1 MTVWPYP
8 EPYYFPL
15 PATMASKI
23 GEIVDWMVGEVER
36 KGYLDHE
43 AAASAVWQRYGS
55 AGWQRFTYRAKW
67 NDKHSRLRRGRRLHP
82 EIVRA
87 FRQRTAKTVIAE
99 KDHRAWRKRR
109 LSRA

>member
-36 KGYLDHE
+36 EGYLDHD
-43 AAASAVWQRYGS
+43 AAASAVWKRYGYHF
-55 AGWQRFTYRAKW
+55 AYHAKW
-67 NDKHSRLRRGRRLHP
+67 YDKHGRPRRGRRLHADV
-82 EIVRA
+82 VRV

-109 LSRA
+109 LNRA